1 MRSWTFS
8 ELLSASRSR
17 RTAPQQSHAPRFSP
31 RGALRSRHFFHGLL
45 ESPRSLRVL
54 LTLLAAVPLLGA
66 VSPGQQAPA
75 PPPDP
80 VESGAWLKIFGII
93 SGAPDPVV
101 LSEAEVNALL
111 ASAQLTAIFT
121 ERAGLTGVQARLLP
135 DEVHL
140 RGRMEVSRLAA
151 ALGPGLGPL
160 APPAGSPPQPI
171 ELVLRL
177 RDIGG
182 SAAATVVRGTI
193 SGMELPPLVI
203 AEAVSEAF
211 SGALTAQFPDGSRP
225 SLDGTPFPLPQRID
239 RFEVRSG
246 EILLQPATP

>member
-1 MRSWTFS
+1 MRSSPFAQ
-8 ELLSASRSR
+8 LLSASRSR

-45 ESPRSLRVL
+45 ESPRPLRVL
-54 LTLLAAVPLLGA
+54 LLLLAAALLLGA
-66 VSPGQQAPA
+66 AYPGGQAPA

-111 ASAQLTAIFT
+111 GSAQLAAIFT

-140 RGRMEVSRLAA
+140 RGRIEVSRLAA
-151 ALGPGLGPL
+151 ALGPL

-203 AEAVSEAF
+203 AEAVSEAL
-211 SGALTAQFPDGSRP
+211 SEALTAQFPDGSRP
-225 SLDGTPFPLPQRID
+225 GLDGTPFPLPQRID

>member
-1 MRSWTFS
+1 MRS
-8 ELLSASRSR
+8 LL
-17 RTAPQQSHAPRFSP
+17 
-31 RGALRSRHFFHGLL
+31 L
-45 ESPRSLRVL
+45 
-54 LTLLAAVPLLGA
+54 LLAAAPLLGA
-66 VSPGQQAPA
+66 AFPGGQAPA

-93 SGAPDPVV
+93 SGAPEPVV

-111 ASAQLTAIFT
+111 GSAQLAAIFT
-121 ERAGLTGVQARLLP
+121 ERAGLTGVEARLLP

-151 ALGPGLGPL
+151 ALGPL

-177 RDIGG
+177 RDMGG
-182 SAAATVVRGTI
+182 SAEATLLRGTV

-203 AEAVSEAF
+203 ADAVSEAL
-211 SGALTAQFPDGSRP
+211 SGVLTAQFPDGSRP
-225 SLDGTPFPLPQRID
+225 SLDGTPFPLPHRID
-239 RFEVRSG
+239 WFEVRSG
-246 EILLQPATP
+246 EVLLLPATP

>member
-1 MRSWTFS
+1 MRSSPFAQ
-8 ELLSASRSR
+8 LLSASRGR

-54 LTLLAAVPLLGA
+54 LLLLAAVPLLGA
-66 VSPGQQAPA
+66 AYPGGQAPA

-111 ASAQLTAIFT
+111 GSAQLTAIFT

-140 RGRMEVSRLAA
+140 RGRIEVSRLASGA
-151 ALGPGLGPL
+151 RSARPATRKS
-160 APPAGSPPQPI
+160 APAHRTRTAVAGHRGCGGSH
-171 ELVLRL
+171 RASGNHL
-177 RDIGG
+177 RDGAAAPG
-182 SAAATVVRGTI
+182 HRRSGVGSAFRGLDGPVSGREPTQSGRDSLSAAA
-193 SGMELPPLVI
+193 EN
-203 AEAVSEAF
+203 
-211 SGALTAQFPDGSRP
+211 
-225 SLDGTPFPLPQRID
+225 
-239 RFEVRSG
+239 
-246 EILLQPATP
+246 